1 MTLQNELD
9 LARLIG
15 NIYTE
20 VFQRKLADENSPIFK
35 SANSIES
42 LRISEDTF
50 DVLHQLASVWVWG
63 PSGLSDQTDSS
74 SMQGRWSEAFW
85 S

>member
-20 VFQRKLADENSPIFK
+20 VFQRRQADENSPIFK
-35 SANSIES
+35 SANNIDS
-42 LRISEDTF
+42 LEVSEDNF
-50 DVLHQLASVWVWG
+50 DVLHQNTAVWVWG
-63 PSGLSDQTDSS
+63 ISGSSDQTDSAF
-74 SMQGRWSEAFW
+74 MQGRWSEGYW